1 MFALTFSGKSPSP
14 ACYPAQQVLL
24 VKWYHSQGWRPLEK
38 KKKKKKGNAKTF
50 IYAKLL
56 GPYTTKKAAASEEF
70 IKSQAQA
77 VKMLGQDEGLT
88 FFFFFTIKIFMALR
102 CLRPDRAAATVHD
115 ISGHPAKRII
125 HGALTCQ
132 SGLKPRNTEL
142 AVFNFHF

>member
-1 MFALTFSGKSPSP
+1 
-14 ACYPAQQVLL
+14 
-24 VKWYHSQGWRPLEK
+24 
-38 KKKKKKGNAKTF
+38 
-50 IYAKLL
+50 
-56 GPYTTKKAAASEEF
+56 
-70 IKSQAQA
+70 
-77 VKMLGQDEGLT
+77 
-88 FFFFFTIKIFMALR
+88 MALR

>member
-1 MFALTFSGKSPSP
+1 M
-14 ACYPAQQVLL
+14 
-24 VKWYHSQGWRPLEK
+24 E

-56 GPYTTKKAAASEEF
+56 GSYTTKKAAASEEF
-70 IKSQAQA
+70 IKFQAQA
-77 VKMLGQDEGLT
+77 VKMLGQDEGLNFFF

-115 ISGHPAKRII
+115 ISGHPAKRIT